1 MSFTRAKRAHRKD
14 RMQHDMALQPVA
26 PAPFV
31 TVIATP
37 VAGGQHQLQVQT
49 NMAGAPGQV
58 WEQVLQMLFG
68 GLRIAVLQAQE
79 AGESR
84 IVRPQLSKGR
94 ESGVGSGE

>member
-1 MSFTRAKRAHRKD
+1 MSFTKAKRLRKKE
-14 RMQHDMALQPVA
+14 RMQDLTLQPAAA

-31 TVIATP
+31 TVRATP

-49 NMAGAPGQV
+49 NMSGPPGQL

-68 GLRIAVLQAQE
+68 GVRIAVLQAQE

-84 IVRPQLSKGR
+84 IVRPQIH
-94 ESGVGSGE
+94 VTP